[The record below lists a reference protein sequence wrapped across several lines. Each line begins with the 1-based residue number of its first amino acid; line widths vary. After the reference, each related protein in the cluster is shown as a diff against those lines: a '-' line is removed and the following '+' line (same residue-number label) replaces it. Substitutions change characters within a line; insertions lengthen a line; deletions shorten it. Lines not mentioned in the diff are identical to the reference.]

1 MSDVDKSRN
10 RILDDYSEDVYNNGL
25 AFMGK
30 EESRNLCKEILDD
43 ALVVVE
49 ELDKLRQEAK
59 KRDEEDGSW
68 EHIVPIGMGDLGRPS
83 AEAVLGEF
91 YWKVEVGERVV
102 ILSRAHDS
110 LEISYRHAINDLGML
125 CNRARSEGIYNQL
138 YNGLELHNHPD
149 NFDDL

>member
-59 KRDEEDGSW
+59 KRDLALVSLA
-68 EHIVPIGMGDLGRPS
+68 EHM
-83 AEAVLGEF
+83 
-91 YWKVEVGERVV
+91 V

-138 YNGLELHNHPD
+138 YNGLELKNHPD
-149 NFDDL
+149 DFDDL

>member
-10 RILDDYSEDVYNNGL
+10 RILDEYREDIFNGSMSED
-25 AFMGK
+25 A
-30 EESRNLCKEILDD
+30 RNTCKEILDD

-59 KRDEEDGSW
+59 KRDLALVSLA
-68 EHIVPIGMGDLGRPS
+68 EHM
-83 AEAVLGEF
+83 
-91 YWKVEVGERVV
+91 V